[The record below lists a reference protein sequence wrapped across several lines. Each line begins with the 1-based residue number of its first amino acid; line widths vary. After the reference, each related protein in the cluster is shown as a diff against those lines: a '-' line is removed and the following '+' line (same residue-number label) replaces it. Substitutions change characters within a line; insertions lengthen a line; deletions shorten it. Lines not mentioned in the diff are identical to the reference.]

1 MGGRMGGVTRTSMN
15 LQVIEINPERNLVYV
30 EGSVPGA
37 TTGMVKIRQT
47 KRRGGKKR

>member
-1 MGGRMGGVTRTSMN
+1 MAGRMGGRTSTSMN
-15 LQVIEINPERNLVYV
+15 LEVIDIQAERNLVYV

-37 TTGMVKIRQT
+37 TNSPVRIRQT